1 MAAQTTTQADQEN
14 LDRYG
19 VERSHQDEPGP
30 MEKYREKWPWFDHVM
45 RMQDR
50 YGEEGGNQ
58 YSAGIT
64 YFSVLSIFPLLMLTF
79 AIIAMVLAGNQNLM
93 DKVTEEV
100 AGMGD
105 GQMGDILNTIIEQAV
120 EQRASIFSI
129 GLLLA
134 LWSGLT
140 WISHLRMGASAMWKV
155 SGTADNFIGGKI
167 RDLIGLIGLLL
178 ALIIAFAVTAIGNSG
193 LTTSLLEMLSL
204 DDVPG
209 IRYITFAVALVV
221 ALIANF
227 LVFAWMIG
235 YLPRTKTHRKSVFK
249 AAIIGAIAFEVFKQF
264 ATVFFSNALS
274 NPAGAA
280 FGPIIG
286 VMVLMYFVWRIL
298 LYCSAW
304 AATTPESLADMDPDV
319 PPAAVIRVRQE
330 VRTGSNQSA
339 RVGMVGAGAAMGVLV
354 GGALASLFGKRK

>member
-1 MAAQTTTQADQEN
+1 MAAQTTTQSDQEHV
-14 LDRYG
+14 DHYG
-19 VERSHQDEPGP
+19 VERSYQDEPGP
-30 MEKYREKWPWFDHVM
+30 LDKYREKWPWFDHIM
-45 RMQDR
+45 RMQER
-50 YGEEGGNQ
+50 YSEQGGNQ

-64 YFSVLSIFPLLMLTF
+64 YFSVLSIFPLLMLVF
-79 AIIAMVLAGNQNLM
+79 AIMGMVLAGNQEMM
-93 DKVTEEV
+93 DKVTEKISN
-100 AGMGD
+100 MGD

-120 EQRASIFSI
+120 QQRASIFSI

-140 WISHLRMGASAMWKV
+140 WISHLRMGASEMWKV
-155 SGTADNFIGGKI
+155 SGTADNFVGGKI

-178 ALIIAFAVTAIGNSG
+178 ALIIAFAVTAIGSSG
-193 LTTSLLEMLSL
+193 LTSSLLEMLNL
-204 DDVPG
+204 DHIPG

-235 YLPRTKTHRKSVFK
+235 YLPRTKTHRKSVLK
-249 AAIIGAIAFEVFKQF
+249 AAVIGAIAFEIFKQF
-264 ATVFFSNALS
+264 ATVFFSNALN

-304 AATTPESLADMDPDV
+304 AATTPESLAELDPET

-339 RVGMVGAGAAMGVLV
+339 RASMVGAGAAVGVVV
-354 GGALASLFGKRK
+354 GGAIASIFGKRK